1 MKKEQEK
8 KFAPNLRTWEI
19 VCENAHYMCIHAS
32 NCRLTPDQV
41 RELAKYL
48 NEWIDNC
55 NVAIK
60 QIVPK
65 SALFDSCSDPN
76 VYTLEVNEQLLQDFQ
91 KMRKSPG
98 EDMRKTIIALMDFY
112 SDHES
117 LNIILMGDVLEKRQ
131 SYVRFTAQLA
141 NFLTHGQTN
150 FTQCKVQFDNLTS
163 RLGIFCRKGTEKS
176 SLNSTFLGSVT
187 AALRAYGSA
196 QVDMADIPMSY
207 VGNRA
212 ALKHQLTKRIGRTPR
227 IVWDKDSVK
236 IYDSKL

>member
-1 MKKEQEK
+1 MKKKQGEK
-8 KFAPNLRTWEI
+8 LAEPIINERGSF
-19 VCENAHYMCIHAS
+19 V
-32 NCRLTPDQV
+32 RLIDSITLPLDDAK
-41 RELAKYL
+41 ELHKQLGEAI
-48 NEWIDNC
+48 ESC
-55 NVAIK
+55 NVATLK
-60 QIVPK
+60 QISPK

-98 EDMRKTIIALMDFY
+98 EDTRKTIAALMDFY

-150 FTQCKVQFDNLTS
+150 FTQCKVQFDHLTS